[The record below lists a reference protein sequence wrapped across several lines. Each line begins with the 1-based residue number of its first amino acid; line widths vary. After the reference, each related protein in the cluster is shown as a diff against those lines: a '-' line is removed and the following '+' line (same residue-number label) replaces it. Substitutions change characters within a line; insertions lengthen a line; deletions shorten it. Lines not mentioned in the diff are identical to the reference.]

1 MRRQYLTRLILLGL
15 LAGVLALLAVGCG
28 GAETTDRELAATDHE
43 EETGHQD
50 EEAEDGHDHEADV
63 EKHEEDHAH
72 ELTTHDP
79 IDDAKEIRVVAKEW
93 GFEPASLH
101 LHEGE
106 AVNIVLVNEG
116 ALEHEVEL
124 DAFDF
129 HLHAEAGQTVA
140 AGFVPDQTGNF
151 EFACFV
157 PGHYDAGM
165 VGELVVEHSH

>member
-1 MRRQYLTRLILLGL
+1 METRKRLTLVALFALF
-15 LAGVLALLAVGCG
+15 AALLLVACG
-28 GAETTDRELAATDHE
+28 GAATTEEGAAGEHE
-43 EETGHQD
+43 VEAEHHD
-50 EEAEDGHDHEADV
+50 EGDEDGHKHEADV

-79 IDDAKEIRVVAKEW
+79 IDGAEEIRVVAKEW
-93 GFEPASLH
+93 GFEPSAIH

-106 AVNIVLVNEG
+106 AVNIVFVNEG
-116 ALEHEVEL
+116 TLEHEVEL

-129 HLHAEAGQTVA
+129 HIHAEAGETVT

-165 VGELVVEHSH
+165 VGELVVEHAH